1 MCTED
6 TEADLDRAGMAVGRR
21 SFAALAGAGALIAAL
36 PARAMAG
43 KPVKGPRC
51 RDYDGGGHLRRL
63 FRGPYQR
70 QASRAC

>member
-43 KPVKGPRC
+43 KPVKG
-51 RDYDGGGHLRRL
+51 RDVEITTAAGICD
-63 FRGPYQR
+63 
-70 QASRAC
+70 A